1 MNCSAC
7 ERRLEQYEA
16 GTLAEADRLETD
28 RHLRKCAACRA
39 LLEAL
44 EAGQHQVIPFDLSEA
59 VLSRTTGSACTR
71 CRSLLGDFVDG
82 FLDGI
87 ESELVLSHVGSCV
100 SCNSLFRTMSQM
112 AEVLPGMRELTP
124 DSSFVADVLR
134 STRAL
139 RPAGPRLPR
148 ILDFF
153 RGLAQRP
160 RFSWEAAYLATLL
173 VFGLFGTP
181 FSPAHDASSRLL
193 ASLQNREGLVA
204 QADSSIERWQQE
216 AQTLVSASG
225 RTRQTI
231 SRMLTR
237 SAEAADQMVGEGQE
251 LVRQS
256 EDFLKSAGKTVQER
270 IAAVY
275 QQAKGAKALPQ
286 R

>member
-1 MNCSAC
+1 
-7 ERRLEQYEA
+7 L
-16 GTLAEADRLETD
+16 D
-28 RHLRKCAACRA
+28 
-39 LLEAL
+39 AL
-44 EAGQHQVIPFDLSEA
+44 EAGENQVVPFDLFEA
-59 VLSRTTGSACTR
+59 VLSRTTGSACIR

-82 FLDGI
+82 FLEGI
-87 ESELVLSHVGSCV
+87 ESELVLSHLGSCV
-100 SCNSLFRTMSQM
+100 ACNSLFRTMSQM
-112 AEVLPGMRELTP
+112 GEVLPGMRELSP
-124 DSSFVADVLR
+124 DSSFVEDVVR

-139 RPAGPRLPR
+139 RPGGPRLPR

-160 RFSWEAAYLATLL
+160 RFSWEAAYLAALL

-204 QADSSIERWQQE
+204 QADSSMERWQQE

-225 RTRQTI
+225 HARQTI
-231 SRMLTR
+231 GRMTTR

-256 EDFLKSAGKTVQER
+256 EDFLKSAGKTLKER

-275 QQAKGAKALPQ
+275 QKARGAKAPP
-286 R
+286 RR